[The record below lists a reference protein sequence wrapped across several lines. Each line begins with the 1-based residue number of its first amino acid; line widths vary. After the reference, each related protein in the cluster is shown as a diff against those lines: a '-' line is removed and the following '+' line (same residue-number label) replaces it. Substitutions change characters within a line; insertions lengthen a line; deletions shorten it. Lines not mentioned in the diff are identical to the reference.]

1 MNAPACSLAAAAPTP
16 TISIRNY
23 AIVTAA
29 YWAFMLTDG
38 ALRMLVLLHFNQLGY
53 TPVQLSFL
61 FLLYEFFG
69 IVTNLVGGWVASRTG
84 LRFTLVLGLILQVVA
99 LGLLALLNREW
110 SMALSVAYV
119 MGCQALSGIA
129 KDLTKMSAKSAVK
142 VLVPKGDDSGLFKWV
157 AILTRSKSALK
168 GAGFFVGGFL
178 LSVLGF
184 RGALVTMASG
194 VFVVLLGVLAF
205 LPAAI
210 GQAKKKA
217 KFTGILSNSSGIN
230 RLSVARL
237 ALFAAR
243 DVWFVVSVPIFLASV
258 LGWSFTQVGGFM
270 ALWVIA
276 YGGVQSASP
285 ILLAKVTHGKAP
297 RPVLAST
304 LGLGLAAVT
313 ALIPLGLKMN
323 APPAVAMLGGLVL
336 FGIVFA
342 LNSAVHSYL
351 VLAYSEADRVSLSVG
366 FYYMANACG
375 RLLGTLLS
383 GVLYQLAGVSASL
396 WGAVVL
402 AAAAGA
408 GVLPSSGHGRR
419 GLGGRDGRRIA
430 GGQMATAGDHRFV
443 VVITFDHRRL
453 AHQATAASASGLL
466 TDGERRGAANT
477 TAPRR
482 VLLAE
487 RAAARTHE
495 ASGRR
500 RHRGGERNQKGRKR
514 DDLGFHQ

>member
-1 MNAPACSLAAAAPTP
+1 MSVPAGSVASPAP

-29 YWAFMLTDG
+29 YWAFTLTDG

-53 TPVQLSFL
+53 SPVQLAFL

-69 IVTNLVGGWVASRTG
+69 IVTNLVGGWIASRTG
-84 LRFTLVLGLILQVVA
+84 VRFTLALGLMLQVVA
-99 LGLLALLNREW
+99 LGLLAFLNAGW
-110 SMALSVAYV
+110 SVAVSVAYV

-142 VLVPKGDDSGLFKWV
+142 VLVPKGDESGLFKWV
-157 AILTRSKSALK
+157 AVLTGSKNALK

-178 LSVLGF
+178 LSMLGF
-184 RGALVTMASG
+184 RGALSVMATG
-194 VFVVLLGVLAF
+194 VLIVLLLVMGF

-217 KFTGILSNSSGIN
+217 AFTGILSNSKGIN
-230 RLSVARL
+230 RLSLARL

-258 LGWSFTQVGGFM
+258 LGWSFAQVGGFM

-276 YGGVQSASP
+276 YGAVQSASP
-285 ILLAKVTHGKAP
+285 VLLAKTTGGKAP
-297 RPVLAST
+297 GPVLAST

-313 ALIPLGLKMN
+313 ALIPIGLRFG
-323 APPAVAMLGGLVL
+323 APPALTMLGGLVL

-342 LNSAVHSYL
+342 LNSSVHSYL
-351 VLAYSEADRVSLSVG
+351 VLAYSESDRVSLSVG

-383 GVLYQLAGVSASL
+383 GVLYQYAGVSASL

-402 AAAAGA
+402 AAAAGFGA
-408 GVLPSSGHGRR
+408 MLLPPVTSEVDWSG
-419 GLGGRDGRRIA
+419 A
-430 GGQMATAGDHRFV
+430 KGD
-443 VVITFDHRRL
+443 D
-453 AHQATAASASGLL
+453 
-466 TDGERRGAANT
+466 
-477 TAPRR
+477 
-482 VLLAE
+482 
-487 RAAARTHE
+487 
-495 ASGRR
+495 
-500 RHRGGERNQKGRKR
+500 
-514 DDLGFHQ
+514 

>member
-1 MNAPACSLAAAAPTP
+1 MNASARSVAPSAP
-16 TISIRNY
+16 RISIRHY

-29 YWAFMLTDG
+29 YWAFTLTDG

-53 TPVQLSFL
+53 TPVQLALL

-84 LRFTLVLGLILQVVA
+84 LRFTLVLGLVLQVIA
-99 LGLLALLNREW
+99 LGLLALLHGEW
-110 SMALSVAYV
+110 SMTASVAYV

-129 KDLTKMSAKSAVK
+129 KDLTKLSAKSAVK
-142 VLVPKGDDSGLFKWV
+142 VLVPKGDESGLFKWV
-157 AILTRSKSALK
+157 AVLTGSKNALK

-178 LSVLGF
+178 LSALGF
-184 RGALVTMASG
+184 GGALMAMAAG
-194 VFVVLLGVLAF
+194 VFVVLLLVLSF

-217 KFTGILSNSSGIN
+217 KLAGILSNSVGIN
-230 RLSVARL
+230 RLSLARL

-276 YGGVQSASP
+276 YGAVQSASP

-297 RPVLAST
+297 RPVLASS
-304 LGLGLAAVT
+304 LALGLAALT
-313 ALIPLGLKMN
+313 ALIPVGLWFN
-323 APPAVAMLGGLVL
+323 APPAPTMLGGLVL

-342 LNSAVHSYL
+342 LNSSVHSYL
-351 VLAYSEADRVSLSVG
+351 VLAYSESDRVSLSVG

-383 GVLYQLAGVSASL
+383 GVLYQVGGVSASL
-396 WGAVVL
+396 WGAVIL
-402 AAAAGA
+402 AGLA
-408 GVLPSSGHGRR
+408 GVGAMLLPPVSAEVAWS
-419 GLGGRDGRRIA
+419 
-430 GGQMATAGDHRFV
+430 
-443 VVITFDHRRL
+443 
-453 AHQATAASASGLL
+453 AASS
-466 TDGERRGAANT
+466 
-477 TAPRR
+477 
-482 VLLAE
+482 
-487 RAAARTHE
+487 
-495 ASGRR
+495 
-500 RHRGGERNQKGRKR
+500 
-514 DDLGFHQ
+514 DD

>member
-1 MNAPACSLAAAAPTP
+1 MNAPARVLNPTTP

-29 YWAFMLTDG
+29 YWAFTLTDG

-53 TPVQLSFL
+53 TPVQLAFL

-84 LRFTLVLGLILQVVA
+84 LRFTLVLGLALQVIA
-99 LGLLALLNREW
+99 LALLALLNRDW
-110 SMALSVAYV
+110 GVDVSVAYV

-142 VLVPKGDDSGLFKWV
+142 VLVPKGDDSGLFEWV
-157 AILTRSKSALK
+157 AVLTGSKNALK

-178 LSVLGF
+178 LSLLGF
-184 RGALVTMASG
+184 RGALAAMASG
-194 VFVVLLGVLAF
+194 VFVVLLCVLTF

-210 GQAKKKA
+210 GQAKRKA
-217 KFTGILSNSSGIN
+217 AFSGILSNSSAIN

-258 LGWSFTQVGGFM
+258 LRWSFTQVGGFM

-285 ILLAKVTHGKAP
+285 VLLAKVTHEKAP
-297 RPVLAST
+297 GPVLAST
-304 LGLGLAAVT
+304 LGLGLAVVT
-313 ALIPLGLKMN
+313 ALIPIGLRLN
-323 APPAVAMLGGLVL
+323 TPPAPTMLGGLVL

-342 LNSAVHSYL
+342 LNSSVHSYL
-351 VLAYSEADRVSLSVG
+351 VLAYSESDRVSLSVG

-383 GVLYQLAGVSASL
+383 GMLYQLAGVSASL

-402 AAAAGA
+402 AGAAGIGAMLLPPVTTEVGWA
-408 GVLPSSGHGRR
+408 G
-419 GLGGRDGRRIA
+419 
-430 GGQMATAGDHRFV
+430 ATGD
-443 VVITFDHRRL
+443 D
-453 AHQATAASASGLL
+453 
-466 TDGERRGAANT
+466 
-477 TAPRR
+477 
-482 VLLAE
+482 
-487 RAAARTHE
+487 
-495 ASGRR
+495 
-500 RHRGGERNQKGRKR
+500 
-514 DDLGFHQ
+514 

>member
-1 MNAPACSLAAAAPTP
+1 MNVPARSVAAPAPA
-16 TISIRNY
+16 ISIRNY

-29 YWAFMLTDG
+29 YWAFTLTDG

-53 TPVQLSFL
+53 TPVQLAFL

-69 IVTNLVGGWVASRTG
+69 IVTNLVGGWIASRTG
-84 LRFTLVLGLILQVVA
+84 VRFTLVLGLMLQVVA
-99 LGLLALLNREW
+99 LALLAFLNAGW
-110 SMALSVAYV
+110 SVAVSVAYV

-157 AILTRSKSALK
+157 AVLTGSKNALK

-178 LSVLGF
+178 LSALGF
-184 RGALVTMASG
+184 RGALSVMATG
-194 VFVVLLGVLAF
+194 VLIVLLLVMAF

-217 KFTGILSNSSGIN
+217 AFTGILSNSKGIN
-230 RLSVARL
+230 RLSLARL

-258 LGWSFTQVGGFM
+258 LGWSFAQVGGFM

-276 YGGVQSASP
+276 YGAVQSASP
-285 ILLAKVTHGKAP
+285 VLLAKTTGGKAP
-297 RPVLAST
+297 GPVLAST
-304 LGLGLAAVT
+304 LGLALAAVT
-313 ALIPLGLKMN
+313 ALIPIGLRLG
-323 APPAVAMLGGLVL
+323 APPALTMLGGLVL

-342 LNSAVHSYL
+342 LNSSVHSYL
-351 VLAYSEADRVSLSVG
+351 VLAYSESDRVSLSVG

-383 GVLYQLAGVSASL
+383 GVLYQYAGVSASL

-402 AAAAGA
+402 AAAAGFGA
-408 GVLPSSGHGRR
+408 MLLPPVTSEVDWSG
-419 GLGGRDGRRIA
+419 A
-430 GGQMATAGDHRFV
+430 KGD
-443 VVITFDHRRL
+443 D
-453 AHQATAASASGLL
+453 
-466 TDGERRGAANT
+466 
-477 TAPRR
+477 
-482 VLLAE
+482 
-487 RAAARTHE
+487 
-495 ASGRR
+495 
-500 RHRGGERNQKGRKR
+500 
-514 DDLGFHQ
+514 